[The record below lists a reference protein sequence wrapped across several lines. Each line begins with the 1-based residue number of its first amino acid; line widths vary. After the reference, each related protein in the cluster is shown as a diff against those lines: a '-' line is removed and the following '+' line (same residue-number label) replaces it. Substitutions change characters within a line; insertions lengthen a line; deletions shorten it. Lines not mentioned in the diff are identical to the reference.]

1 MRSWKTQ
8 SGRALI
14 VHYFHHRYG
23 IKPEGL
29 NHWECEKLVIQS
41 GWSLGECGW
50 HRIGDLHNVKMGW
63 DYIELLRDASG
74 QVVTRPGKHGDLRE
88 ALLGDRV
95 VAAVPGVNHDASDL
109 QAQSARQGGLSV
121 ARGLRDACG
130 ADQIRFCVAT

>member
-1 MRSWKTQ
+1 MFVSPLVSTYSRNTDPPTSAEPERRYMRSWKTQ

-88 ALLGDRV
+88 V
-95 VAAVPGVNHDASDL
+95 
-109 QAQSARQGGLSV
+109 
-121 ARGLRDACG
+121 
-130 ADQIRFCVAT
+130 F